1 MKRLDLL
8 LAMYDSL
15 FSALGPSHWW
25 PGDSPLEIAVGAV
38 LTQNTNWGNVD
49 KAIGNLKNAG
59 VLDARALLNLPD
71 EQLAE
76 LIRPA
81 GYFRLKTKRLK
92 NLLTFLDSEAG
103 LDMKRLASQDFET
116 LRPKLLQVKGIGPET
131 ADCILLYALDK
142 PSFVVDAYTARIM
155 SRHGLLPE
163 DAAYD
168 ELRCFFMDVL
178 EPDTALYN
186 EYHALLVRTGNTWCK
201 KKAPLCHECPLEPFL
216 N

>member
-15 FSALGPSHWW
+15 LEALGPSHWW

-38 LTQNTNWGNVD
+38 LTQNTNWGNVA
-49 KAIGNLKNAG
+49 KAVGNLKNAG
-59 VLDARALLNLPD
+59 LLDARALLDLPD
-71 EQLAE
+71 ERLAE

-81 GYFRLKTKRLK
+81 GYFRLKAGRLK
-92 NLLTFLDSEAG
+92 NLLAFMDTEAG
-103 LDMKRLASQDFET
+103 LDLARLAEQDAET

-131 ADCILLYALDK
+131 ADCILLYALGK

-155 SRHGLLPE
+155 SRHGLMPE
-163 DAAYD
+163 DAPYH
-168 ELRCFFMDVL
+168 ELRDYFMDVL
-178 EPDTALYN
+178 EPDPALYN

-201 KKAPLCHECPLEPFL
+201 KKAPLCPKCPLEPFL